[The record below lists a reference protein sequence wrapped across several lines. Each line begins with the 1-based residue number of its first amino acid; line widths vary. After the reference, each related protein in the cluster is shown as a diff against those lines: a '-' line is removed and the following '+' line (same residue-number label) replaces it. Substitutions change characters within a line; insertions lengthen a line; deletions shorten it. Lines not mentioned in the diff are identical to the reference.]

1 MSIEATSMLSQGA
14 PRFSIFFSRWLPP
27 LSSLPRGPMRAHAY
41 GGLGFRVRVS
51 ESSLY
56 SLFIPPEP
64 SLLWRDDRLFLR
76 PCVSVWLC
84 GYDCG
89 YGLLW
94 SSFGLPR
101 GRRSGRCTTITRTGW
116 CRTVLCGD
124 GGRRG
129 DTSDPRRTSR
139 MEWTK
144 GSPTGWTG
152 KPYRKQEGGPKAER
166 RTDWSK
172 RPGGSLSPA
181 PAATR
186 SISICIT

>member
-1 MSIEATSMLSQGA
+1 MSYEG
-14 PRFSIFFSRWLPP
+14 PRLWRTWFSRP
-27 LSSLPRGPMRAHAY
+27 
-41 GGLGFRVRVS
+41 S
-51 ESSLY
+51 EREFPIFSVY
-56 SLFIPPEP
+56 PPEP
-64 SLLWRDDRLFLR
+64 SLLWRDYRLFLR
-76 PCVSVWLC
+76 IVCIGVVMWLFLW
-84 GYDCG
+84 
-89 YGLLW
+89 LLFLVIIVRVAVRQTEW
-94 SSFGLPR
+94 PMHHYNAYR
-101 GRRSGRCTTITRTGW
+101 W

-144 GSPTGWTG
+144 GSSTGWTG

-166 RTDWSK
+166 RTDQSK